1 MGAGVVGTVD
11 VVVVDVVVVDVVVL
25 ARAPSEMSLRLAHPQ
40 PETATVPT
48 TTMTATR
55 PARRTTVRRYR
66 YLIHT
71 DSRHDPGSS

>member
-1 MGAGVVGTVD
+1 MGAGVVGT
-11 VVVVDVVVVDVVVL
+11 VDVVVVDVVVL

-40 PETATVPT
+40 PETATMPT
-48 TTMTATR
+48 VTMTATR